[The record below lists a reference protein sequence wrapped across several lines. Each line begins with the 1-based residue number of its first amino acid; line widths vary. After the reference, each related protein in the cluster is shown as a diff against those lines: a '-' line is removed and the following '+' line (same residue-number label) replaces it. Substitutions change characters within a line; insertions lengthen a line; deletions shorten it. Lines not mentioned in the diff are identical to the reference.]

1 MGRFSVVFI
10 VLEQNV
16 IDNIFSEANKE
27 FRRPQ
32 APLSELVEEN
42 SGHETTRLAAFA
54 ILNRLKNHR
63 WLRPPLSD
71 PRTRAAKTAH
81 RQNRQTVQYN
91 VKICAH
97 RTSP

>member
-32 APLSELVEEN
+32 APLSELIEGN
-42 SGHETTRLAAFA
+42 GGQKQLAFTP
-54 ILNRLKNHR
+54 
-63 WLRPPLSD
+63 LRRCPSIVFV
-71 PRTRAAKTAH
+71 T
-81 RQNRQTVQYN
+81 
-91 VKICAH
+91 
-97 RTSP
+97 

>member
-32 APLSELVEEN
+32 APLSELIECN
-42 SGHETTRLAAFA
+42 GGHKQLAFT
-54 ILNRLKNHR
+54 
-63 WLRPPLSD
+63 PLGRCPSIVFV
-71 PRTRAAKTAH
+71 T
-81 RQNRQTVQYN
+81 
-91 VKICAH
+91 
-97 RTSP
+97 